1 MLQPAA
7 HAAQQDEPAVSP
19 VQTLPQGV
27 DHIGVILGN
36 RELHHV
42 GVVGPTAQRV
52 KVAHHQ
58 IGRHAIGLQRLIA
71 LVGGDEKI
79 LRPRVRAQRP
89 GQGHSPYNITDG
101 WIQAGFPLCF
111 DPGLFGWPDQLRRC
125 RLTVRYICFYY
136 NAGSGFG
143 QRNFAPRAGFLLL
156 SGRSR
161 PPQHETFCPL
171 HEPKA
176 ENAGSG
182 ELI

>member
-1 MLQPAA
+1 MAGQLKLQVPQGDPLRLPAETEGGPEAGQPGGKGHGLVPEGGGYGALPRQNAPSPLGGEPGQCLKVGQGMLQPAA

-42 GVVGPTAQRV
+42 GVVGPTTQRV

-89 GQGHSPYNITDG
+89 GQGI
-101 WIQAGFPLCF
+101 
-111 DPGLFGWPDQLRRC
+111 
-125 RLTVRYICFYY
+125 
-136 NAGSGFG
+136 
-143 QRNFAPRAGFLLL
+143 AP
-156 SGRSR
+156 
-161 PPQHETFCPL
+161 TT
-171 HEPKA
+171 
-176 ENAGSG
+176 
-182 ELI
+182 